1 MAARRT
7 VILLCHHT
15 WGNTTIG
22 KVLQMYI
29 HIMICSMSCVT
40 WYDTYTY
47 IYIIYILHLQNLLL
61 YVGNHT
67 ITIMLSQLTRMHQ
80 DRSCCWSASML
91 VYVYNIYIYTM
102 NDLSHIMML
111 CTNVQMST
119 NQCNRPRRSCS
130 TRSPQAHSK
139 PPKQNIYIYI
149 YNIHIIIYTLL
160 IAASLYAHS
169 EKQRREWPMRGKA
182 IIKWSVSPAD
192 ESAADTITCHDLN
205 HIYIYILYII
215 YIIIYYL

>member
-91 VYVYNIYIYTM
+91 VYVYNIYIY
-102 NDLSHIMML
+102 NERFEPHYDALYE
-111 CTNVQMST
+111 CTNVNSVIAQDVPVVLDLLKHT
-119 NQCNRPRRSCS
+119 ANLLNR
-130 TRSPQAHSK
+130 
-139 PPKQNIYIYI
+139 IYIYI
-149 YNIHIIIYTLL
+149 YI
-160 IAASLYAHS
+160 
-169 EKQRREWPMRGKA
+169 
-182 IIKWSVSPAD
+182 
-192 ESAADTITCHDLN
+192 
-205 HIYIYILYII
+205 YII
-215 YIIIYYL
+215 YI